1 MSVSDGGYG
10 GYLHHGA
17 GAPQPPIRVLIC
29 DDHQILAQGIAS
41 LLEDAGGI
49 EVVAIVG
56 NVADA
61 IEQSMVTRPDVVL
74 MDYELPDGDGV
85 SAAAAIKR
93 AVPDAK
99 VVILTSFSDD
109 SVLVRAL
116 EAGCSGFL
124 TKHKSAREVER
135 AVRLAAEGEA
145 LISPDMLVR
154 LLPKLSR
161 TEPER
166 KVGADLTSREL
177 EVLEL
182 LAEGLSGDA
191 IASRLY
197 LSRNTVRNHVQ
208 NLLPKLGAHS
218 RLEAVSIATRAGLLD
233 SSRR

>member
-1 MSVSDGGYG
+1 MTESQGGDTDRSE
-10 GYLHHGA
+10 GA
-17 GAPQPPIRVLIC
+17 SPIRVVIC

-41 LLEDAGGI
+41 LLEASGGI
-49 EVVAIVG
+49 DVVGLVG
-56 NVADA
+56 TVADA
-61 IEQSMVTRPDVVL
+61 LARSVETRPDVVL

-85 SAAAAIKR
+85 TAAAAIK
-93 AVPDAK
+93 AEVPDAK

-109 SVLVRAL
+109 AVLVRAL

-145 LISPDMLVR
+145 LISPDLLVR

-161 TEPER
+161 SEPER
-166 KVGADLTSREL
+166 KIGSDLTVREL

-182 LAEGLSGDA
+182 LAEGLAGDA

-197 LSRNTVRNHVQ
+197 LSPNTVRNHVQ

-233 SSRR
+233 RSRR

>member
-1 MSVSDGGYG
+1 MSVSSGGATDGI
-10 GYLHHGA
+10 GA
-17 GAPQPPIRVLIC
+17 GASIRVLIC

-41 LLEDAGGI
+41 LLEGAGGI
-49 EVVAIVG
+49 SVVGIVG
-56 NVADA
+56 TVADA
-61 IEQSMVTRPDVVL
+61 LARSIETKPDVVL

-85 SAAAAIKR
+85 SAAAAIK
-93 AVPDAK
+93 AAIPDTK
-99 VVILTSFSDD
+99 VVILTSFGDD
-109 SVLVRAL
+109 TVLVRAL

-145 LISPDMLVR
+145 LISPDVLVR

-161 TEPER
+161 SETER
-166 KVGADLTSREL
+166 KVGSDLTAREL

-197 LSRNTVRNHVQ
+197 LSPNTVRNHVQ

-233 SSRR
+233 RSRR

>member
-1 MSVSDGGYG
+1 MSVGAGGETYDGG
-10 GYLHHGA
+10 A
-17 GAPQPPIRVLIC
+17 DASIRVVIC

-41 LLEDAGGI
+41 LLEGAGGI
-49 EVVAIVG
+49 SVVGIVG
-56 NVADA
+56 TVADA
-61 IEQSMVTRPDVVL
+61 LATSVAMKPDVVL

-85 SAAAAIKR
+85 SAAAAIK
-93 AVPDAK
+93 ASVPDAK
-99 VVILTSFSDD
+99 VVILTSYSDD
-109 SVLVRAL
+109 TVLVRAL

-166 KVGADLTSREL
+166 KIGSDLTAREL

-197 LSRNTVRNHVQ
+197 LSPNTVRNHVQ

-233 SSRR
+233 HSRR

>member
-1 MSVSDGGYG
+1 VTEASESGGNG
-10 GYLHHGA
+10 ERA
-17 GAPQPPIRVLIC
+17 PIRVLVC

-49 EVVAIVG
+49 KVVAIVG
-56 NVADA
+56 TVAEAKARA
-61 IEQSMVTRPDVVL
+61 IETSPDVVL

-85 SAAAAIKR
+85 SAAAAIKHS
-93 AVPDAK
+93 VPSAK
-99 VVILTSFSDD
+99 VVMLTSFNDD
-109 SVLVRAL
+109 TVLVRAL

-161 TEPER
+161 SQPER
-166 KVGADLTSREL
+166 KIGADLTSREL
-177 EVLEL
+177 EVLAL

-191 IASRLY
+191 IAARLY
-197 LSRNTVRNHVQ
+197 LSPNTVRNHVQ

-218 RLEAVSIATRAGLLD
+218 RLEAVSIATRSGILAGT
-233 SSRR
+233 RRA